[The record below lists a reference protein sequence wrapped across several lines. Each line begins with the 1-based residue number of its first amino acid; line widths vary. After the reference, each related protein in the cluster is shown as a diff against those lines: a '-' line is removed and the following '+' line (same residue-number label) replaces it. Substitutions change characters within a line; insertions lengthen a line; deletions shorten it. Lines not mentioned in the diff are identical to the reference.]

1 MKKLMMVL
9 ALAAV
14 AQFAYAQKSAEAVNK
29 AIAAAQAAC
38 ENPKKADKPATWLS
52 LAKAY
57 MESYTTVQLNGMLGM
72 GRQEVQMVMAGK
84 QPVSSSEEHV
94 AGEVYTVD
102 QYSTA
107 KYYYNNGGQLVMIVP
122 TVVYVEDALQKALAA
137 YSAAAKV
144 DPKGSKTKEISEGIK
159 AIAGYY
165 EAEARNAYAFGD
177 SEKASYG
184 FENIAR
190 TLATEPVAVVDS
202 SALYNAASTAYFAK
216 QYDRA
221 IGLFKECE
229 AINFLEDGEVPAR
242 MSECYRAKGDNATAK
257 SILEEGF
264 RKCPQNQGILI
275 GLINI
280 YNEEKDDPEKI
291 IALLG
296 QAKINEPTN
305 ASLYY
310 VEGNILKEMGQYD
323 RAAAAYDQCV
333 VVNPECEM
341 GCYYKGVMFLEQA
354 DKISEAAQQEVNDA
368 KYMKLVEEFEA
379 MIAKA
384 AEPLEQA
391 FAITKDDRV
400 KSNVSQYLKNV
411 YYRLRDKSD
420 EYMAAYEKYNAIA
433 KEYLG
438 Q

>member
-9 ALAAV
+9 ALAAA

-29 AIAAAQAAC
+29 AIASAQAAC

-57 MESYTTVQLNGMLGM
+57 MESYTTVQGNGMLGM
-72 GRQEVQMVMAGK
+72 GRQEVQMVMSGK

-94 AGEVYTVD
+94 AGETFAVD
-102 QYSTA
+102 QYATA
-107 KYYYNNGGQLVMIVP
+107 KYYYNAGGQLVMIIP

-137 YSAAAKV
+137 YSTAAKL

-165 EAEARNAYAFGD
+165 ESEARNAYAFGD

-190 TLATEPVAVVDS
+190 ALATEPVAQVDS
-202 SALYNAASTAYFAK
+202 SALYNAASTALFAK

-221 IGLFKECE
+221 IGLFDECV
-229 AINFLEDGEVPAR
+229 ALNFLEDGEVHAR
-242 MSECYRAKGDNATAK
+242 LSECYKAKGDIAKAK
-257 SILEEGF
+257 SLLEEGF
-264 RKCPQNQGILI
+264 TKCPQNQGILI
-275 GLINI
+275 GLINL
-280 YNEEKDDPEKI
+280 YTEEKDDPEKI
-291 IALLG
+291 ISLLE
-296 QAKINEPTN
+296 QAMVNEPNN

-310 VEGNILKEMGQYD
+310 VEGNILKEMGQID
-323 RAAAAYDQCV
+323 RAVEAYDKCY
-333 VVNPECEM
+333 VVNNECEM
-341 GCYYKGVMFLEQA
+341 GYYYKGVMFLEQA
-354 DKISEAAQQEVNDA
+354 DKISEAAQQEINDA
-368 KYMKLVEEFEA
+368 KYMKLVEEYEQ
-379 MIAKA
+379 MIAKSI
-384 AEPLEQA
+384 EPLEKA
-391 FAITKDDRV
+391 FEITKDDRV

-411 YYRLRDKSD
+411 FYRLRDKSD
-420 EYMAAYEKYNAIA
+420 DYMASYEKYNALA